1 MPLKEQVIA
10 SQKMV
15 VINGSEERLATMN
28 TIEVSVIITTRN
40 EDKHIANC
48 LNSLKKQDYPQDK
61 IEIIVVDNDSTD
73 ETKAIASRFTD
84 LVFDTGPERSAQRN
98 FGIGK
103 AQGKYLLY
111 LDADMTLAEGVIS
124 ECVEKCEGEGL
135 VALYIPERIIGQGFW
150 IMARDFERSFYNAT
164 CIDAVRF
171 VRKEAAV
178 SINGFD
184 ESLNGPE
191 DWDFDRRIKD
201 IGQVGIIK
209 SPLYHNE
216 DPFKF
221 GRYFSKKIYYSKNFE
236 QYIQK
241 WGSPNAIAKRQLG
254 FYYRLFG
261 VFIETHKWK
270 KLLRHPLLT
279 FGMYLLRILIGF
291 SYLIYGMKTHRD
303 NAHG

>member
-1 MPLKEQVIA
+1 
-10 SQKMV
+10 
-15 VINGSEERLATMN
+15 MN
-28 TIEVSVIITTRN
+28 RIDISIIITTKN
-40 EDKHIANC
+40 EERHIGDC
-48 LNSLKKQDYPQDK
+48 LRSIKGQRYPQER
-61 IEIIVVDNDSTD
+61 IEIIVVDNNSTD
-73 ETKAIASRFTD
+73 NTKEIASRFNAR
-84 LVFDTGPERSAQRN
+84 VYNKGPERSVQRN
-98 FGIGK
+98 FGISKSRGR
-103 AQGKYLLY
+103 YILY
-111 LDADMTLAEGVIS
+111 LDADMILSKDVIS
-124 ECVEKCEGEGL
+124 ECYQKCEKEGL
-135 VALYIPERIIGQGFW
+135 IALYIPERIIGQGFW
-150 IMARDFERSFYNAT
+150 TMVRDFERSFYNAT

-216 DPFKF
+216 VPFKF

-241 WGSPNAIAKRQLG
+241 WGSPDAITRRQLG

-261 VFIETHKWK
+261 VFIEIHKWK

-279 FGMYLLRILIGF
+279 FGMYFLRILIGF
-291 SYLIYGMKTHRD
+291 NYLIYGMKTHRD